1 MLGFSFPMLIGVIVG
16 TYSSIFVAAQLVV
29 WTGFSVAGYRQNMAE
44 KAKNAAERE
53 KMRAQF
59 EQGIV

>member
-1 MLGFSFPMLIGVIVG
+1 MLVGVVIG

-29 WTGFSVAGYRQNMAE
+29 WTGFSVSDYRQKLAE
-44 KAKNAAERE
+44 KIKSRAERE

-59 EQGIV
+59 ESGVM